1 MLLGIG
7 KAIITPPIG
16 TPLAGFSHRDQS
28 EEGVL
33 DDLEVRVFWLQSA
46 PNADDS
52 VCIVTADLIGFGAK
66 LTAELRSELENR
78 YGLPPER
85 LLLAAS
91 HTHSGPQTC
100 ENMIGVGEMVPE
112 VVAMVRERIL
122 DAVAMA
128 RQHLRSVIMSVGKGR
143 CEGYAINRRLVRDGV
158 CLFAPNPDGVRDEE
172 VTVVVFRDA
181 YDGTVL
187 AVLFHFTCH
196 PTVMGDLRITA
207 DYPGAARRVIEQ
219 SFNGA
224 AAGFLPG
231 CFGDIRPNC
240 TFIGG
245 TKFRRGQPE
254 DVTLFGKALGEEVVR
269 VVQEA
274 TIPLNPKLGGWLLT
288 VDLPFMSLADGSL
301 PNPPSCPLTIQRI
314 DIADRVS
321 LIALSGEACCDYG
334 FFIKRLRVERVLIPL
349 GYSNGLV
356 GYLCPARYFPE
367 GGYEPTTSFSVYGLP
382 APFAPTIEDLI
393 CAGIQQLLTSY
404 E

>member
-7 KAIITPPIG
+7 KTVITPPIG
-16 TPLAGFSHRDQS
+16 TPLAGFAHRDHGAES
-28 EEGVL
+28 VL

-46 PNADDS
+46 SDADDAI
-52 VCIVTADLIGFGAK
+52 CLITADLIGFGAK
-66 LTAELRSELENR
+66 LTAELRSELKSR

-100 ENMIGVGEMVPE
+100 ENMVGVGEMVAE

-128 RQHLRSVIMSVGKGR
+128 HQHLRPVVVSVGRGR

-158 CLFAPNPDGVRDEE
+158 CLFASNPDGVRDDE
-172 VTVVVFRDA
+172 VTVLVFRDA
-181 YDGTVL
+181 QDGTIT

-196 PTVMGDLRITA
+196 PTVMGDYRITA
-207 DYPGAARRVIEQ
+207 DYPGAARRVIERA
-219 SFNGA
+219 FNGA

-254 DVTLFGKALGEEVVR
+254 DVALFGEALGNEVVR
-269 VVQEA
+269 VAQEA
-274 TIPLNPKLGGWLLT
+274 TDPLTPKLGGWALT
-288 VDLPFMSLADGSL
+288 VDLPFMRLDDSSL
-301 PNPPSCPLTIQRI
+301 PNPPTCPLTIQRL
-314 DIADRVS
+314 DIAEQVS
-321 LIALSGEACCDYG
+321 LIALGGEACCDYG
-334 FFIKRLRVERVLIPL
+334 LFIKRLGAEQGRTLIPL
-349 GYSNGLV
+349 GYCNGLV
-356 GYLCPARYFPE
+356 GYLCPARYFSE
-367 GGYEPTTSFSVYGLP
+367 GGYEPITSFRFFGLP
-382 APFAPTIEDLI
+382 APFAPEIEGII
-393 CAGIQQLLTSY
+393 CEAIRKLVAF
-404 E
+404 